1 MDEDDNVIE
10 EIPGLPIPLLPA
22 RLFEYQ
28 TLLMQNKPAATN
40 FIVKIYDPNQR
51 TTKEYSR

>member
-1 MDEDDNVIE
+1 
-10 EIPGLPIPLLPA
+10 
-22 RLFEYQ
+22 
-28 TLLMQNKPAATN
+28 MQKPVATN